1 MDDHIF
7 KLSDDPKDLEVA
19 VNWVSN
25 KRALVKKQREIR
37 DRAKIRLQPLLEEAA
52 KVKEQRL
59 AKAAQ

>member
-37 DRAKIRLQPLLEEAA
+37 DRAKVRLQPLLEEAA

>member
-1 MDDHIF
+1 MDDYIF
-7 KLSDDPKDLEVA
+7 KLSDDPNDLEVA

-37 DRAKIRLQPLLEEAA
+37 DRAKVRLQPLLEEAA

-59 AKAAQ
+59 TKATP